1 MLSVFLSTN
10 AFQRVGDSQD
20 DDASGGIRKRADRS
34 ANGRQVSPA
43 ALELRLLIVAV
54 LDSLKDVT
62 PFRLRSL

>member
-1 MLSVFLSTN
+1 MLSVFLN
-10 AFQRVGDSQD
+10 ANDFQRVGDSQD
-20 DDASGGIRKRADRS
+20 DDASGGIRKRSDRS

-43 ALELRLLIVAV
+43 ALELRLLIFAV